1 MTTQPS
7 YQSDSA
13 FVRAINY
20 LLGVEGGYVND
31 PADRG
36 GETKFG
42 ISKRAYPHLNIATL
56 TREQAAEI
64 YYTDYWLKARCNKLS
79 FPVALMLFDASVNHG
94 IKPAVQQ
101 LQRAVRVSD
110 DGIIGT
116 KTLEAVRV
124 TNSRQLMMRIAVERG
139 RSYAKIIAANPT
151 QKRFLDGW
159 FNRLIE
165 LVNEACLDF

>member
-1 MTTQPS
+1 MSTYHT
-7 YQSDSA
+7 DSA

-31 PADRG
+31 PVDRG

-64 YYTDYWLKARCNKLS
+64 YYTDYWLKARCNKLP
-79 FPVALMLFDASVNHG
+79 FPIALMLFDAAVNHG
-94 IKPAVQQ
+94 LKAAVQQ

-124 TNSRQLMMRIAVERG
+124 TNSMQLMMRLTVERS
-139 RSYAKIIAANPT
+139 RSYAKIIAGNPN

-159 FNRLIE
+159 FNRLIA
-165 LVNEACLDF
+165 LVNEVCLDF